1 MYAIKRFLKK
11 LKRSVKYIKLV
22 WKTETWDYSYALE
35 FWKESLLE
43 IKYDMLNGYHATPE
57 VHTKRIDE
65 IVALLT
71 RIQDSDKYIQ
81 SFYEAYDKKYG
92 DFEWSSEPVE
102 YNGKIVYRAVST
114 NLKRETPEAR
124 KELANIRKHGE
135 YLYKQD
141 IDRLS
146 LLLKKYLRSFWE

>member
-11 LKRSVKYIKLV
+11 LRRIAKYIKLV

-43 IKYDMLNGYHATPE
+43 VKQDMLTGYHATPE

-71 RIQDSDKYIQ
+71 RIQDFDKYTEP
-81 SFYEAYDKKYG
+81 FYDAFDKKYG
-92 DFEWSSEPVE
+92 DYEWGSEPVE
-102 YNGKIVYRAVST
+102 YNGHILYKVVS
-114 NLKRETPEAR
+114 NNPNRETPQAR
-124 KELANIRKHGE
+124 KEMANIRKHGE

>member
-1 MYAIKRFLKK
+1 MQTIKRFLKK
-11 LKRSVKYIKLV
+11 LRRIAKYIKLV

-43 IKYDMLNGYHATPE
+43 VKHEMINGYHLEPE
-57 VHTKRIDE
+57 RFTRHIDE

-71 RIQDSDKYIQ
+71 RIQDYDKYTEK
-81 SFYEAYDKKYG
+81 FCDDYDKKYG
-92 DFEWSSEPVE
+92 EFEWEFGPSDERGLSRM
-102 YNGKIVYRAVST
+102 ITT

-124 KELANIRKHGE
+124 KEYMNIRKHGE

-141 IDRLS
+141 IDRLG
-146 LLLKKYLRSFWE
+146 LLLKKYLRSFWD